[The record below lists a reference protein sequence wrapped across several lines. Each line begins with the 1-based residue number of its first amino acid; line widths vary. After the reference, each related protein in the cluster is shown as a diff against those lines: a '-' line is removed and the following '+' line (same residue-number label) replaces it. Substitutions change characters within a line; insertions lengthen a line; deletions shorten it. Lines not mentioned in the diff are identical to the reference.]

1 VAGVAV
7 DTDIAVVTGT
17 EVAMAVADMAT
28 MAAMVAAG
36 MVTTADITA
45 AGRIR
50 VVDIAVAA
58 DTTAAAADSIVEEAA
73 DSTAVA
79 AAGSTAAEAADSTVV
94 AAVVGSTAAAVEDMA
109 ADIDSPQIDSPLVLS
124 INRRLSAL
132 CWQPLHFAESFCCD
146 HRFSSRCVR
155 AACAGFARGL
165 AWPMQNR
172 IISG

>member
-1 VAGVAV
+1 V

-58 DTTAAAADSIVEEAA
+58 DTMAVAADTMAVAADSIVEEEA
-73 DSTAVA
+73 DSTAV
-79 AAGSTAAEAADSTVV
+79 AEAADSTVV

-132 CWQPLHFAESFCCD
+132 CWQPLHFAGSFCSD

>member
-1 VAGVAV
+1 
-7 DTDIAVVTGT
+7 
-17 EVAMAVADMAT
+17 MAAADMAT

-58 DTTAAAADSIVEEAA
+58 DTTAEAADSIVEEAA

-79 AAGSTAAEAADSTVV
+79 AAGSTAEAADSTVV

-132 CWQPLHFAESFCCD
+132 CWQPLHFAESFCSD

>member
-1 VAGVAV
+1 V

-36 MVTTADITA
+36 MATTAAIMA
-45 AGRIR
+45 AEPIR
-50 VVDIAVAA
+50 VVDIAVAV
-58 DTTAAAADSIVEEAA
+58 DTTAEVVPTVVAAEA
-73 DSTAVA
+73 DSTVVVA
-79 AAGSTAAEAADSTVV
+79 ASTVVAEAADSTVV

-132 CWQPLHFAESFCCD
+132 CWQPLHFAEGGCSD